1 MRSIVPKKTSK
12 RSTDAAPT
20 LLSHGGK
27 VLSMVV
33 VDAYNA
39 EMRSA
44 EGFVGDRASRR
55 AFQAILDEW
64 RERVSRSGE
73 DPLGEKP
80 SEELSKKH
88 LDKVLT
94 EGDAEAAG
102 VVHAAIEEFAQEFA
116 QVIRRFLKL
125 KDWKDT
131 EAIVVGGGLRQSR
144 IGELAIGRT
153 SVLLKS
159 DGHDIA
165 LKPIRHDADHGGLI
179 GCIQLVPGW
188 ILSGHDS
195 ILAVDIGGSNI
206 RAGIVELRRKKSAD
220 YSQAAV
226 GHFELWRHSEDQP
239 EREDTVQRLVDM
251 LKGLIRRAEKEGAN
265 LAPFIGIGC
274 PGVILQDGSI
284 ERGAQNLPGNWEH
297 KSFNLPARLREAI
310 PKIGDHETVIV
321 MHNDAVVQG
330 LSEVPWMRDF
340 NHWGVLTIGTGL
352 GNARFSNRRDDEE
365 DEADEDEEEEE
376 EEDEEE
382 EDEDDEDEDDDLDE
396 EEEEEDEA

>member
-1 MRSIVPKKTSK
+1 MHLIGIAQGRIVIKKTPK
-12 RSTDAAPT
+12 QSTDTAPA
-20 LLSHGGK
+20 LLSHGGD
-27 VLSMVV
+27 VLSLVV

-55 AFQAILDEW
+55 AFQSILDEW
-64 RERVSRSGE
+64 RDRVSRTGD

-80 SEELSKKH
+80 SDELSKKQ

-102 VVHAAIEEFAQEFA
+102 VIHAAIEEFAQEFA

-153 SVLLKS
+153 AVLLKA
-159 DGHDIA
+159 DGHDIE
-165 LKPIRHDADHGGLI
+165 LKPIRHDADHAGLI
-179 GCIQLVPGW
+179 GCIQLVPSW

-220 YSQAAV
+220 YSQADV
-226 GHFELWRHSEDQP
+226 GHLELWRHSEDQP
-239 EREDTVQRLVDM
+239 EREDAVERLIEM
-251 LKGLIRRAEKEGAN
+251 LKGLIKRAEKDNAN

-274 PGVILQDGSI
+274 PGVILADGSI
-284 ERGAQNLPGNWEH
+284 ERGAQNLPGDWEH
-297 KSFNLPARLREAI
+297 KNFNLPQQLRAAI
-310 PKIGDHETVIV
+310 PKIGDHETVLV

-330 LSEVPWMRDF
+330 LSEVPRMRDF
-340 NHWGVLTIGTGL
+340 EHWGVLTIGTGL
-352 GNARFSNRRDDEE
+352 GNARFTNRSDDDADE
-365 DEADEDEEEEE
+365 DEADEGD
-376 EEDEEE
+376 
-382 EDEDDEDEDDDLDE
+382 
-396 EEEEEDEA
+396 